1 MERKRKILSCICALA
16 LIFTLLPVG
25 AFAQQSSDIANHW
38 AKDQINALIG
48 EGAIKGY
55 ADGSFKPDNDIT
67 RAEFMQMIN
76 KAFDLTKEADIDFK
90 DVPSSAW
97 YYKTVKQAKAAG
109 YIGGYPDG
117 TMKPDAPITR
127 QEAAVIVKKVAGI
140 ADNSDLSMGF
150 IDASTISDYSKNAV
164 KAVYTSGVITG
175 YPDSSFKPNNHLTRA
190 EAVVI
195 LCRALDLQNAQ
206 AATMILKNGAI
217 YTMDSKG
224 SIVSAIA
231 VKNDKIIYVGDD
243 AGVQKYTGYGTKVV
257 DLKGKMVTPGFV
269 DGHIHAKVAPDPEK
283 INLGSIDP
291 PTVQAYTDAIK
302 AYALAHPDLKVIKGG
317 GMQIKAFSDSVPK
330 ASMIDA
336 AVTDRPAA
344 IHDSSGHGA
353 LLNTAA
359 MKYIGLT
366 KDTQAPKGGTIY
378 KDKDGNPTGYLSD
391 CLSLVSEVEN
401 IDPPKEVTEQQCIDS
416 FKEFETQMNSEGL
429 TAICNGG
436 TSEVP
441 NPKLWKYM
449 DDYSKTGDMSMRVN
463 FAEFASSYTIDGAKQ
478 CVDDLNAAQKYNSD
492 FQHVSQVKL
501 LIDGV
506 PEGKT
511 ALLVDPYDAAAGMAS
526 DYRGP
531 QYCTQDQL
539 NQFVALVDK
548 SGYQVFIHTMG
559 DGGANMDLNAFEYA
573 QKQNGKRDSRHTMVH
588 ANFVDK
594 SDMSRM
600 TNLGVYA
607 ALQPIWAY
615 FDPTFSGL
623 EKKNLGADR
632 FMKEYAVRDMVNAG
646 ITITGSADWPVTSDN
661 RPLSGI
667 EVGVT
672 QCSPYPGQQ
681 GNPTYLRNPNQTVTV
696 MDMLKF
702 FTINGAK
709 QMFMEDKIGSLEV
722 GKKADIVILAK
733 DITKI
738 DPKDIS
744 ETEIINTI
752 SNGKIVYSK

>member
-1 MERKRKILSCICALA
+1 
-16 LIFTLLPVG
+16 
-25 AFAQQSSDIANHW
+25 
-38 AKDQINALIG
+38 
-48 EGAIKGY
+48 
-55 ADGSFKPDNDIT
+55 
-67 RAEFMQMIN
+67 
-76 KAFDLTKEADIDFK
+76 
-90 DVPSSAW
+90 
-97 YYKTVKQAKAAG
+97 
-109 YIGGYPDG
+109 
-117 TMKPDAPITR
+117 
-127 QEAAVIVKKVAGI
+127 VKKVKGTLLLLLAALIWGMAFVAQSSAADKIGAFTFNASRSIIAALFLLVVNGIRKMSAKAPMKTREKAASRQLAIGGTLCGI
-140 ADNSDLSMGF
+140 ALFFAVNFQQFG
-150 IDASTISDYSKNAV
+150 IAAYPKNA
-164 KAVYTSGVITG
+164 AASGRAG
-175 YPDSSFKPNNHLTRA
+175 FLTA
-190 EAVVI
+190 TYVVI
-195 LCRALDLQNAQ
+195 VALCSWASGRKTHPMTFV
-206 AATMILKNGAI
+206 AT
-217 YTMDSKG
+217 
-224 SIVSAIA
+224 
-231 VKNDKIIYVGDD
+231 VGC
-243 AGVQKYTGYGTKVV
+243 
-257 DLKGKMVTPGFV
+257 L
-269 DGHIHAKVAPDPEK
+269 I
-283 INLGSIDP
+283 
-291 PTVQAYTDAIK
+291 
-302 AYALAHPDLKVIKGG
+302 
-317 GMQIKAFSDSVPK
+317 GMY
-330 ASMIDA
+330 M
-336 AVTDRPAA
+336 
-344 IHDSSGHGA
+344 
-353 LLNTAA
+353 L
-359 MKYIGLT
+359 
-366 KDTQAPKGGTIY
+366 
-378 KDKDGNPTGYLSD
+378 
-391 CLSLVSEVEN
+391 CL
-401 IDPPKEVTEQQCIDS
+401 DS

-441 NPKLWKYM
+441 NPKLWKFM

-463 FAEFASSYTIDGAKQ
+463 FAEFASSYTVDGAKQ

-492 FQHVSQVKL
+492 YQHVSQVKL

-511 ALLVDPYDAAAGMAS
+511 ALLMDPYDPAAGMAA

-594 SDMSRM
+594 SDMPRM
-600 TNLGVYA
+600 AALGVYA

-646 ITITGSADWPVTSDN
+646 ITITGSADWPITLDN

-681 GNPTYLRNPNQTVTV
+681 GDPTYFRNPNQTVTV

-709 QMFMEDKIGSLEV
+709 QMFMDDKIGSLEV

-744 ETEIINTI
+744 ETEIIDTI
-752 SNGKIVYSK
+752 SNGRIVYSK